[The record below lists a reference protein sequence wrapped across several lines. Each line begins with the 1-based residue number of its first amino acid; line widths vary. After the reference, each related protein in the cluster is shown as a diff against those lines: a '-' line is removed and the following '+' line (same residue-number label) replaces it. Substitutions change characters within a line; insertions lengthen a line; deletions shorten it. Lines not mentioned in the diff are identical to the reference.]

1 MAFHSF
7 QKKRSNSQ
15 SKCCLWN
22 LTGAQRCPWC
32 HHPIVKANASY
43 THSKKNM
50 CLLLLRNRARTF
62 LQNQNEFPSNL
73 TGVGRAKIC
82 RVACDAWLL
91 QGAEHSCGRPRFVLF
106 CQIGWSE
113 IMKKNRHTFMLMS
126 VTGISCKTWQR
137 AHSGWLWDRKCILM
151 SQCVRKEKNGVICIQ
166 RWERRPEEKNER
178 LGRPP

>member
-1 MAFHSF
+1 MVLTLNYIKLIFLWHSIHF
-7 QKKRSNSQ
+7 RKRGQIHN

-22 LTGAQRCPWC
+22 LTGTQRCPWC

-113 IMKKNRHTFMLMS
+113 IMKKQRRHKETVWGRGRLNVLM
-126 VTGISCKTWQR
+126 K
-137 AHSGWLWDRKCILM
+137 ACITKKK
-151 SQCVRKEKNGVICIQ
+151 R
-166 RWERRPEEKNER
+166 
-178 LGRPP
+178 